1 MHHDEILLIHLG
13 GLGDMCLSES
23 TFSSLSAHFSRN
35 IVALGYTRFFRLFE
49 TYFKRIERIESA
61 RWLPLFSQYTP
72 DVTWERIIFI
82 GKDREGA
89 LREKWG
95 RMSREP
101 MIFIEMY
108 PEEQGSRSQGFEG
121 SRGHKGRVRGVEGS
135 RGRGVTSEEV
145 MQKEDGADQSA
156 IRNPHLHRKR
166 LGGQAQS
173 EMKYHVEEFQLMQ
186 LGQYGI
192 EAKKKEIT
200 PNLSRRV
207 ILYPE
212 KGFKKEKWHYENF
225 VRLYYL
231 LKSKGVDVHMLKS
244 MGLET
249 DVKEAVFFEE
259 LIEVRAFF
267 GKGGIFVSNDSGMA
281 HLAGMCGLYTITIF
295 NDFDPDIW
303 HPRGNGTRLQSRK
316 DMVDIPSMET
326 KILEARPFS

>member
-23 TFSSLSAHFSRN
+23 TFLSLSAHFNKN
-35 IVALGYTRFFRLFE
+35 IVALGYTRFLRLFE
-49 TYFKRIERIESA
+49 GYFKRIERIESA

-72 DVTWERIIFI
+72 DITWERIIFI

-108 PEEQGSRSQGFEG
+108 PEEQGSRVQGVIKAGFEG
-121 SRGHKGRVRGVEGS
+121 SRVPGVGGKEKGELRIANCE
-135 RGRGVTSEEV
+135 
-145 MQKEDGADQSA
+145 A
-156 IRNPHLHRKR
+156 
-166 LGGQAQS
+166 
-173 EMKYHVEEFQLMQ
+173 KYHVEDFQLMQ

-225 VRLYYL
+225 VRLYHS
-231 LKSKGVDVHMLKS
+231 LKSKGIDVHMLKS

-259 LIEVRAFF
+259 LTEVRAFF
-267 GKGGIFVSNDSGMA
+267 EKGGIFVSNDSGMA
-281 HLAGMCGLYTITIF
+281 HLAGMCGLHTITIF

-303 HPRGNGTRLQSRK
+303 RPRGSGITFRYGK
-316 DMVDIPSMET
+316 DRVDVPFVTS
-326 KILEARPFS
+326 KILEAIENNARRDTSLL

>member
-23 TFSSLSAHFSRN
+23 TFFSFSAHFNRN
-35 IVALGYTRFFRLFE
+35 IVALGYTRFLRLFE
-49 TYFKRIERIESA
+49 TYFKRIERVESA

-72 DVTWERIIFI
+72 DITWERIIFI

-95 RMSREP
+95 KMSREP

-108 PEEQGSRSQGFEG
+108 PENQGS
-121 SRGHKGRVRGVEGS
+121 RVRGVRGQEAGS
-135 RGRGVTSEEV
+135 REQGAGVKKFAGSNP
-145 MQKEDGADQSA
+145 QSA
-156 IRNPHLHRKR
+156 
-166 LGGQAQS
+166 
-173 EMKYHVEEFQLMQ
+173 MKHHVEDFQLMQ

-192 EAKKKEIT
+192 EAIKKEIPLNVT
-200 PNLSRRV
+200 KRV

-231 LKSKGVDVHMLKS
+231 LKSKGIDVHMLKS

-267 GKGGIFVSNDSGMA
+267 ERGGIFVSNDSGMA
-281 HLAGMCGLYTITIF
+281 HLAGMCGLHTITIF

-303 HPRGNGTRLQSRK
+303 HPRGNGITFRYGK
-316 DMVDIPSMET
+316 DRVDVPFVAS
-326 KILEARPFS
+326 KILRYLA